1 MKTFFHNDFLDIQSE
16 ANFAKYKE
24 DLINSNNLINYI
36 NANISIPNY
45 YFYNLD
51 EKRIIE
57 INIIKSK
64 TSIKELN
71 DTKTFQENIIFSEIK
86 EIIKKYEN
94 HPLISINELVNKSI
108 IPTPLF
114 DTEQEFYRNHKTIPY
129 SYPFQFNLLQDL
141 LNFKN
146 NSNNNNNSF
155 NPININPVV
164 SDLFKNRQE
173 KLTNNLDNDFN
184 YLKHK
189 RKTPFNEPEKNLAK
203 YKVVITANKESDDD
217 EIYSDI
223 NSQKKFLF
231 KKAIFK
237 LDKKLKNGN
246 DIKVKKNPG
255 RKKKNSGEIGTHNK
269 FSKDNMMRKLKNKVM
284 ESARKLINKM
294 IKIESGNNF
303 KEFGEMRKIQGMFC
317 QELNI
322 KYNFW
327 FYFQK
332 LNTIFQF
339 KMSTKYSKGDHDS
352 NSHLISKIYSDKY
365 RTQFPKTKKLLEMMF
380 HQYYHDIFLG
390 EKNWIKEFD
399 IPKEE
404 NKFEIKNF
412 LNNGNNEK
420 AEDYYYIEK
429 MNKLAKKFEL
439 FFLNKNPRVYLPKK
453 DDNTSNTREI
463 IKNIST
469 KDYEKYKYYFIS
481 KSINYLPE
489 IQQTFAQYLNKNKAL
504 YEYNYQLTFQNEKKE
519 EIETEKNIKK
529 NEMINNNINSFSR
542 NITDEKINEQN
553 DDICTNEK
561 SDSVKHILFDSEKF
575 NTPKKIQ
582 KEEIKGEKIEGKK
595 INFYINRFQEGSKNK
610 LINLSKN
617 KSNEENKNVTKN
629 LFVINRGIC
638 EKSSTLTKSN
648 SSSNLEEKL

>member
-1 MKTFFHNDFLDIQSE
+1 MKAFFHNEILDTQSE
-16 ANFAKYKE
+16 PDFERYKE
-24 DLINSNNLINYI
+24 DLINSNSLINYI
-36 NANISIPNY
+36 NANISIPNN
-45 YFYNLD
+45 YFYNLY

-71 DTKTFQENIIFSEIK
+71 DTKTFQDNNIFSEIK

-94 HPLISINELVNKSI
+94 HPLISINELVNKPI

-114 DTEQEFYRNHKTIPY
+114 DTEQEFYRSHKTIPY

-141 LNFKN
+141 LNSKN
-146 NSNNNNNSF
+146 NSNNNNNLF

-173 KLTNNLDNDFN
+173 NLTNNLNNDFN

-189 RKTPFNEPEKNLAK
+189 RKTPCIEPEKNLTK

-231 KKAIFK
+231 RKAIFK
-237 LDKKLKNGN
+237 LDKKLKNGG
-246 DIKVKKNPG
+246 DIKIKKNPG

-339 KMSTKYSKGDHDS
+339 KMSTKYSKGDHNS
-352 NSHLISKIYSDKY
+352 NNQLISKIYSDKY
-365 RTQFPKTKKLLEMMF
+365 KAQFPKTIKLLEMMF

-390 EKNWIKEFD
+390 EKNWINEFD
-399 IPKEE
+399 IPLEE

-412 LNNGNNEK
+412 LNNKNNDK

-439 FFLNKNPRVYLPKK
+439 FFLNKNPRVYLSKK

-463 IKNIST
+463 IRNIST
-469 KDYEKYKYYFIS
+469 NDYEKYKYYFIS
-481 KSINYLPE
+481 KSMSYLPE
-489 IQQTFAQYLNKNKAL
+489 VQQTFAQYLNKNKAL
-504 YEYNYQLTFQNEKKE
+504 YEYNYQLTFQNEQKE
-519 EIETEKNIKK
+519 ETETEKNIKK
-529 NEMINNNINSFSR
+529 NEINNNNNSFSR
-542 NITDEKINEQN
+542 NSTEEKINEPN

-561 SDSVKHILFDSEKF
+561 SDSVKHNLFDLEKF
-575 NTPKKIQ
+575 NVSKKIH
-582 KEEIKGEKIEGKK
+582 KEEIKVEKNENKK
-595 INFYINRFQEGSKNK
+595 INFYINRFQEGNKNK
-610 LINLSKN
+610 IINISKN
-617 KSNEENKNVTKN
+617 KSNEDNNKLTKN

-638 EKSSTLTKSN
+638 EKSSSLTKSN

>member
-1 MKTFFHNDFLDIQSE
+1 MKAFFHNDILDIKSE
-16 ANFAKYKE
+16 LNFEKYKE
-24 DLINSNNLINYI
+24 DLINSNNFINYI
-36 NANISIPNY
+36 NTNISIPNY
-45 YFYNLD
+45 FFNLD

-64 TSIKELN
+64 TSLKEANN
-71 DTKTFQENIIFSEIK
+71 DKTFQENIIFSEIK

-94 HPLISINELVNKSI
+94 HPLISINQLINKSI

-114 DTEQEFYRNHKTIPY
+114 DTEQEFYQNHKTIPY
-129 SYPFQFNLLQDL
+129 SYPFQFNLLQNL
-141 LNFKN
+141 LNIK
-146 NSNNNNNSF
+146 NNNNNNNFS
-155 NPININPVV
+155 NPIYQNPVL
-164 SDLFKNRQE
+164 SELFKNRQE
-173 KLTNNLDNDFN
+173 NLTNDSNNDFN

-189 RKTPFNEPEKNLAK
+189 RKTPFIEPEKNLTK
-203 YKVVITANKESDDD
+203 YKVVVTTNKESDDD

-246 DIKVKKNPG
+246 DIKIKKNPG

-294 IKIESGNNF
+294 IKIEAGNNF

-339 KMSTKYSKGDHDS
+339 KMSTKYSKGEYDS
-352 NSHLISKIYSDKY
+352 NNHLISKIYSIEYIDK
-365 RTQFPKTKKLLEMMF
+365 FPKSIKLLDMTF

-399 IPKEE
+399 ITEEE

-412 LNNGNNEK
+412 LNNNNNQK
-420 AEDYYYIEK
+420 AEDYYYTEK
-429 MNKLAKKFEL
+429 MIKLAKKYEL

-453 DDNTSNTREI
+453 DDNTSHTREI
-463 IKNIST
+463 IKNISA
-469 KDYEKYKYYFIS
+469 KDYEKYKYYFII
-481 KSINYLPE
+481 KSIDYLPE
-489 IQQTFAQYLNKNKAL
+489 IQQSFAQYLNKNKAL
-504 YEYNYQLTFQNEKKE
+504 YENNSQLSFQNEKKE
-519 EIETEKNIKK
+519 ETETKKNIKK
-529 NEMINNNINSFSR
+529 NDINNNNSISR
-542 NITDEKINEQN
+542 NTTEEKISEPN
-553 DDICTNEK
+553 DDIYTNEK
-561 SDSVKHILFDSEKF
+561 SYSVKHNLFDLEKF
-575 NTPKKIQ
+575 NVSKKIQ
-582 KEEIKGEKIEGKK
+582 KDEIKGEKIENKK
-595 INFYINRFQEGSKNK
+595 INFFINRYQKVRNTKMVNFSKNK
-610 LINLSKN
+610 KN
-617 KSNEENKNVTKN
+617 VKKNNVTKH
-629 LFVINRGIC
+629 LFVINKKTC
-638 EKSSTLTKSN
+638 EKSSSLTESN